1 RLEATLVIDQA
12 DIDLVRV
19 GQKGEIRLDEL
30 PGETVEGTIATIGEL
45 DLKVAPRELVIAGDL
60 PTRTD
65 ESGLSRPLSA
75 SYQARVQLAP
85 SAHLALRSG
94 PPGRAKTSA
103 DPQSLASR
111 LVRYLQ
117 QTFEMKN

>member
-60 PTRTD
+60 PSRTD
-65 ESGLSRPLSA
+65 ESGVPRPLSA
-75 SYQARVQLAP
+75 SYQARVQLDPAARL
-85 SAHLALRSG
+85 SLRSG
-94 PPGRAKTSA
+94 APGRARISA
-103 DPQSLASR
+103 EPQSLANR
-111 LVRYLQ
+111 LVR
-117 QTFEMKN
+117 